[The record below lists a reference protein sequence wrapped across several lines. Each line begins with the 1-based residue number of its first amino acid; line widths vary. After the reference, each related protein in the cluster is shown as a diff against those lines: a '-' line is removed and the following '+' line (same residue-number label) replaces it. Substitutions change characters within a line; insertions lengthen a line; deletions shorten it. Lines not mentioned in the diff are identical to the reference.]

1 MPPIS
6 PTSLRT
12 PAFQQER
19 VGHAQSEIMPRF
31 RQERGFNLIQVMLS
45 MAIGSIVIAAAV
57 PKVKQAEAH
66 SRATIIV
73 NDLRTFVTQF
83 EAYAQETGG
92 WPAETEAGEL
102 PPEMAGR
109 LGQTGWQRPTPIGG
123 QYNWDNNQRHA
134 GNVFRAAISISSTAL
149 SPLPVNE
156 ETLLDIDKLID
167 DGNLTTGNFR
177 IGVNNDPVFIIQQ

>member
-1 MPPIS
+1 MSQIPP
-6 PTSLRT
+6 TTLWT
-12 PAFQQER
+12 PALQQGW
-19 VGHAQSEIMPRF
+19 VGHARSDRMSHSRGV
-31 RQERGFNLIQVMLS
+31 RGFNLIQVMLS

-73 NDLRTFVTQF
+73 SDLRTFVTQF

-134 GNVFRAAISISSTAL
+134 GDVFRAAISISSTAL

-167 DGNLTTGNFR
+167 DGNLKTGNFR